1 MKGSRDT
8 HRLRPMP
15 RLFLEREAAG
25 GLLLTASA
33 ILALVVA
40 NSPVAKDY
48 FQVLRAQV
56 GPLNV
61 RGWINDAR

>member
-1 MKGSRDT
+1 
-8 HRLRPMP
+8 MP

-48 FQVLRAQV
+48 FQALRAQV